1 MEPAMMV
8 QDHSAKGY
16 IRNYFANMKQMLKR
30 PRIVMISLL
39 LTVLVSEVQF
49 LLSMMSAAGK
59 GGNGTALASFALY
72 ANGGMYGGVAGAI
85 GGFFGKMLLMMFL
98 NAFVLGI
105 ETHQNPFANFGA
117 GFVKTFRAFA
127 FKRLFD
133 PAALIL
139 GASFSLIIYNI
150 CNLTQNRMN
159 SMIGVYLVVM
169 LMGSLGKKDSF
180 LYGFFLHLFLGRRMG
195 DPRNNQTITSLMGGS
210 AFGYLCGTVM
220 SLIGIRDCLTLACN
234 IAAHGIIFLVIGLIV
249 HRKRRSV

>member
-72 ANGGMYGGVAGAI
+72 ANGGMYGGVLGAI

-98 NAFVLGI
+98 NAFVLGL
-105 ETHQNPFANFGA
+105 EMHQNPFANFGA

-139 GASFSLIIYNI
+139 GASFSLVVYSI

-180 LYGFFLHLFLGRRMG
+180 LYGLFLHLFLGRRMG
-195 DPRNNQTITSLMGGS
+195 DVRNDQTITSLMGGS
-210 AFGYLCGTVM
+210 AFGYLLGTVL
-220 SLIGIRDCLTLACN
+220 SLAGIKGCLPFAFFLAG
-234 IAAHGIIFLVIGLIV
+234 HGIVFLVIGLIV
-249 HRKRRSV
+249 HRR

>member
-1 MEPAMMV
+1 MMV
-8 QDHSAKGY
+8 QDHSVGGY

-30 PRIVMISLL
+30 PRIVVISLL

-49 LLSMMSAAGK
+49 LLSMLSAAGK
-59 GGNGTALASFALY
+59 GGKGAAISSMLLY
-72 ANGGMYGGVAGAI
+72 ANGGMYGGALGVI

-98 NAFVLGI
+98 NAFVLGL
-105 ETHQNPFANFGA
+105 EMRQNPFANFGK

-139 GASFSLIIYNI
+139 GASFSLIAYSLCNI
-150 CNLTQNRMN
+150 TQNRMN

-180 LYGFFLHLFLGRRMG
+180 LYGLFLHMFLGRRMG
-195 DPRNNQTITSLMGGS
+195 DPRNDQTITSLMGGS

-220 SLIGIRDCLTLACN
+220 SLIGIQDSLSLAYN
-234 IAAHGIIFLVIGLIV
+234 IAIHGIIFLVIGLIV
-249 HRKRRSV
+249 HRKRV